1 MPNFTD
7 VIKTIDNGLRGGINT
22 ALDFVVPHARKEP
35 LNPMAYVRDVN
46 EWFAPAAQMALDEL
60 EGRESYPSWAYVLSS
75 APVVGKVAKP
85 LAKAATRM
93 PKVSEIIAA
102 GKPINGVAFKEL
114 DNDVTKAAV
123 ERIKEIETANREF
136 EKVNRTSYRAD
147 KYGNPI
153 GNGTWHS
160 NYPVYDIPGAEV
172 SISPSL
178 STESVYVTY
187 RMPNGKTSQAR
198 YSTHH
203 SNTEIKD
210 LEDILYDLG
219 IVRSEPSTTTRLS
232 GRNVRKGELKALPSS
247 GKTYTELLA
256 LPDEE
261 LLKYEGM
268 LPVDNHGNK
277 QGWVLD
283 GKKYTAQDD
292 RRLNYFVKDEYKDLF
307 KDY

>member
-1 MPNFTD
+1 MPKFTD
-7 VIKTIDNGLRGGINT
+7 VIKTIDNGLRSGINT

-60 EGRESYPSWAYVLSS
+60 EGRENYPAWSYALASIPF
-75 APVVGKVAKP
+75 VGKVAKP
-85 LAKAATRM
+85 LSKAATRM

-102 GKPINGVAFKEL
+102 GKPINGVEFKKL
-114 DNDVTKAAV
+114 DNDVTKAAAD
-123 ERIKEIETANREF
+123 RIKEIETANREF
-136 EKVNRTSYRAD
+136 EKVNKTNYRAD
-147 KYGNPI
+147 KYGNTI
-153 GNGTWHS
+153 GDGTWHS
-160 NYPVYDIPGAEV
+160 SYPVYDIPGAEV

-187 RMPNGKTSQAR
+187 RLPNGKTSQAR

-203 SNTEIKD
+203 SNTETKD
-210 LEDILYDLG
+210 LTDILYDLG
-219 IVRSEPSTTTRLS
+219 MVRTQPSKITRLS
-232 GRNVRKGELKALPSS
+232 GRNVRKGELKTLPSS
-247 GKTYTELLA
+247 GKTYTELMA

-268 LPVDNHGNK
+268 LPVDNSGNK
-277 QGWVLD
+277 LGWVLD

-292 RRLNYFVKDEYKDLF
+292 RSLDYFIKDEFKDLF

>member
-1 MPNFTD
+1 MPNSSEILNA
-7 VIKTIDNGLRGGINT
+7 VNSV
-22 ALDFVVPHARKEP
+22 LDMVVPHARKEP
-35 LNPMAYVRDVN
+35 LNPMSYVRDIN
-46 EWFAPAAQMALDEL
+46 EWFAPAAQMYLDEM
-60 EGRESYPSWAYVLSS
+60 EGRESYPAWAYALAS

-85 LAKAATRM
+85 LTKAATRI

-102 GKPINGVAFKEL
+102 GKPINGVVFKKL
-114 DNDVTKAAV
+114 DNDVTRAAA
-123 ERIKEIETANREF
+123 ERIKEIEKLNREF
-136 EKVNRTSYRAD
+136 EKVNKTPYRAD

-153 GNGTWHS
+153 DNGTWHS
-160 NYPVYDIPGAEV
+160 DYPVYDIPGAEV
-172 SISPSL
+172 SISPSNT
-178 STESVYVTY
+178 TESVYVTY

-203 SNTEIKD
+203 SNTENKD

-219 IVRSEPSTTTRLS
+219 MVRFEPSTITRLS

-247 GKTYTELLA
+247 GKTYHELLE

-292 RRLNYFVKDEYKDLF
+292 RYLDYFIKDEYKDLF